1 MSNNL
6 NKIKRRLIE
15 LQSQT
20 DTIEYFI
27 PDYWIEQNFAKG
39 ELIPV
44 NAAQFFYNK
53 IIEIE
58 FLSKSVKNNKRTRIY
73 NSFTRLNTH
82 IEQNQSQNKF
92 YQPLTFSES
101 GTFLKTIAL
110 LPYLVSSGITHLY
123 LLPITEIGKVGQKG
137 NLGSP
142 YSIKN
147 HHILDSNL
155 KDSLLNFDDE
165 TEFAALIEASHLLGI
180 KVIIEMVFRTTS
192 KDNDL
197 IPIHP
202 DWFYWI
208 KESATQKF
216 TLPYFTEI
224 ELQEIKQ
231 KVENKDFSNLIPPN
245 EEYISQFSET
255 PISIFIENGEYIGIN
270 SYGERCVIPGA
281 FADWP
286 PDDTQPTWDD
296 VTYLKLHN
304 HSDYNY
310 IAYNTVRM
318 YEQELVNGKF
328 DNTELIEYLTGI
340 IPYFID
346 RFDIDG
352 IMLDM
357 GHSLPAKLLENI
369 IYQAKNKK
377 ADFIFYEENFV
388 VSDNSFEKGFEAVA
402 GYLPF
407 DLYNLQKTKDLVN
420 SLMNHKLQI
429 KYFGTAETHNTPRAF
444 QRFNIANYSKMS
456 YLLCNLLPNSI
467 PFILNGFELLESKP
481 INTGLDFNDELKS
494 GYTADNLPLFSKSQ
508 LNWKNSDTIIVFIQE
523 INKII
528 DSFSQI
534 QIVLNKLI
542 ENDDCLIVE
551 ISLDDRDYLFISNYQ
566 DKLVQ
571 ISIDE
576 LPFDEK
582 KILYSIDTTI
592 DQRTLIFNNQFS
604 SILIA
609 KAN

>member
-6 NKIKRRLIE
+6 NKIKRKLIE

-58 FLSKSVKNNKRTRIY
+58 FLSKSVKKNKRARIY

-82 IEQNQSQNKF
+82 IEQNKLQNKF
-92 YQPLTFSES
+92 YQPLAFSDN

-110 LPYLVSSGITHLY
+110 LPYLVSLGITHLY
-123 LLPITEIGKVGQKG
+123 LLPITEIGSKGQKG

-147 HHILDSNL
+147 HYNLDPNL
-155 KDSLLNFDDE
+155 KDTLLNFEDD
-165 TEFAALIEASHLLGI
+165 TEFAALVEAAHLLGI
-180 KVIIEMVFRTTS
+180 KVIVEMVFRTAS
-192 KDNDL
+192 KDNTL

-208 KESATQKF
+208 KESGRANF
-216 TLPYFTEI
+216 TLPQFSEL

-231 KVENKDFSNLIPPN
+231 KVENKDFIDLIPPN
-245 EEYISQFSET
+245 IDYISQFSET
-255 PISIFIENGEYIGIN
+255 PIRMIKENGEYIGIN
-270 SYGERCVIPGA
+270 ANGERCVIPGA

-296 VTYLKLHN
+296 VTYLKLHYHHN
-304 HSDYNY
+304 YNY

-318 YEQELVNGKF
+318 YEQELINGKY
-328 DNTELIEYLTGI
+328 DNKELIEYLTGI

-346 RFDIDG
+346 KFDIDG

-357 GHSLPAKLLENI
+357 GHSLPTKLLENI
-369 IYQAKNKK
+369 IHQAKKEK

-388 VSDNSFEKGFEAVA
+388 VTDNSIENGFEAVA

-407 DLYNLQKTKDLVN
+407 DLHNLQRTKDLA
-420 SLMNHKLQI
+420 NHLINNKLQI
-429 KYFGTAETHNTPRAF
+429 KYFGTSETHNTPRAF
-444 QRFNIANYSKMS
+444 QRFNNANYSKMS

-467 PFILNGFELLESKP
+467 PFILNGFELLESTP
-481 INTGLDFNDELKS
+481 INTGLDFTDELKS
-494 GYTADNLPLFSKSQ
+494 GYSPDNLPLFSKSQ
-508 LNWKNSDTIIVFIQE
+508 LNWKNSETIISFIQE

-528 DSFSQI
+528 DSYSQI
-534 QIVLNKLI
+534 SFNKVI
-542 ENDDCLIVE
+542 ENDDCLIIDIVV
-551 ISLDDRDYLFISNYQ
+551 DDIEYFFISNYQ
-566 DKLVQ
+566 ENLVQ
-571 ISIDE
+571 ISLDILQIE
-576 LPFDEK
+576 QE
-582 KILYSIDTTI
+582 KILYSIDCSLE
-592 DQRTLIFNNQFS
+592 QRILILYNQFS
-604 SILIA
+604 TCIIA
-609 KAN
+609 K

>member
-1 MSNNL
+1 MNSNL
-6 NKIKRRLIE
+6 NKIKRKLIE

-58 FLSKSVKNNKRTRIY
+58 FLSKSAKRNKRTRIY

-82 IEQNQSQNKF
+82 IEQNQSQTKF
-92 YQPLTFSES
+92 YQPLTFSEN

-110 LPYLVSSGITHLY
+110 LPYLVSLGITHLY
-123 LLPITEIGKVGQKG
+123 LLPITEIGSIGQKG

-147 HHILDSNL
+147 HYELDPNL
-155 KDSLLNFDDE
+155 KDSLLNFEDD
-165 TEFAALIEASHLLGI
+165 TEFAALVEACHLLGI
-180 KVIIEMVFRTTS
+180 KVIAEMVFRTSS
-192 KDNDL
+192 KDNTL
-197 IPIHP
+197 IPKHP

-208 KESATQKF
+208 KESAKQNF
-216 TLPYFTEI
+216 TLPQFTEN
-224 ELQEIKQ
+224 ELHEIKQ
-231 KVENKDFSNLIPPN
+231 KVENKDFTDLITPSK
-245 EEYISQFSET
+245 EYISQFSET
-255 PISIFIENGEYIGIN
+255 PTEIFIENGEYIGIN
-270 SYGERCVIPGA
+270 SNGERGVIPGA

-304 HSDYNY
+304 HHNYNY

-318 YEQELVNGKF
+318 YEQELINGKF
-328 DNTELIEYLTGI
+328 DNKELSEYLTGI

-346 RFDIDG
+346 KFDIDG

-357 GHSLPAKLLENI
+357 GHSLPTKLLENI
-369 IYQAKNKK
+369 IHQAKKK
-377 ADFIFYEENFV
+377 KEDFIFYEENFV
-388 VSDNSFEKGFEAVA
+388 INDNSIEKGFEVVA

-407 DLYNLQKTKDLVN
+407 DLYNLQKAKDLVN
-420 SLMNHKLQI
+420 YLINQKMQI
-429 KYFGTAETHNTPRAF
+429 KYFGTPETHNTPRAF
-444 QRFNIANYSKMS
+444 QRFKNANYSKMS

-467 PFILNGFELLESKP
+467 PFILNGFELLESTP
-481 INTGLDFNDELKS
+481 INTGLDFTDELKYGFS
-494 GYTADNLPLFSKSQ
+494 SDNLPLFSTSQ
-508 LNWKNSDTIIVFIQE
+508 LNWKNPNTIINFIQE

-528 DSFSQI
+528 DSYSKITF
-534 QIVLNKLI
+534 NKVI
-542 ENDDCLIVE
+542 ENDDCLIIE
-551 ISLDDRDYLFISNYQ
+551 ISLDDKDYFFISNYQ
-566 DKLVQ
+566 EKLVQ
-571 ISIDE
+571 ISNEKI
-576 LPFDEK
+576 PFDNEK
-582 KILYSIDTTI
+582 FLYSIDTSI
-592 DQRTLIFNNQFS
+592 EQRTLKFNNQFS
-604 SILIA
+604 TMLIA